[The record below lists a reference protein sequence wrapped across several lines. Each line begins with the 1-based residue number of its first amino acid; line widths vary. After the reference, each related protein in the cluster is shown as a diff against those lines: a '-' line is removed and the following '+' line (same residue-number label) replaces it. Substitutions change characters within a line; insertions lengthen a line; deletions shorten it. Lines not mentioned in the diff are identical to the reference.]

1 MSDTHQPKRPLSEIS
16 HLFLSDVRDRQTN
29 GAPRPVRRPPGSHEP
44 AMRNDISIDLTPEEF
59 AQVFG
64 AAECAEE
71 AVEAQAQ
78 AHERAPTVTAVVS
91 AHLNGCQH
99 ERVRQY
105 ARHLASAGQRIGM
118 LEVDTHEFRL
128 MCFDCG
134 QQPHGAAAMIGAE
147 HALESFDARKMA
159 EAIDE
164 MNWDVDRWLLVLP
177 NPRTPEAR
185 GLLREVDRW
194 VMLSTCDHDG
204 VVSCYRMLK
213 GLSDMHRPALTLGLL
228 DVHDETQASRV
239 FRKLSSVCEQFL
251 RWPLTAEPS
260 IGHADQVAEH
270 LVLHCRPTRDKAQL
284 AAAPQWQVAAN
295 FLAKLNKGAAAAAQQ
310 ETPTPMTTIAA
321 PHISPASHEPG
332 SAAIHAATATAAAAA
347 AAPSLH
353 LTDVVV
359 PSPAA
364 GGAVGAGTKTGAHRE
379 IGKELPTAAP
389 AMPAAGATAG
399 ATPGS
404 RPMMRMHDSSSSSS
418 ASDIIDLDGSEDG
431 TAAIITAIVRHAAGE
446 LIECPVRPPMCADA
460 HLTIDRDRQLV
471 LLAVAGEGLREL
483 RGIAQAYRW
492 LTENRALVAMALPQ
506 FAIDALRLP
515 RLRLLVDHADVSAE
529 LLQPMLQSGNITV
542 QAYRKI
548 RWGEKLGLLLEAA

>member
-1 MSDTHQPKRPLSEIS
+1 MSEPQPKPRPLSEIS
-16 HLFLSDVRDRQTN
+16 HLFLSGVRDRQTH
-29 GAPRPVRRPPGSHEP
+29 GAPRPVRRPPGSHEI
-44 AMRNDISIDLTPEEF
+44 RKDISIDLTPEEF

-64 AAECAEE
+64 AAESAEVSQE
-71 AVEAQAQ
+71 NEDAQA
-78 AHERAPTVTAVVS
+78 ASVTAVIS
-91 AHLNGCQH
+91 AHLNGSQH

-105 ARHLASAGQRIGM
+105 ARHLASSGQRIGL

-134 QQPHGAAAMIGAE
+134 QPAIAGQAGAVAEQAM
-147 HALESFDARKMA
+147 ESFDGRKMA
-159 EAIDE
+159 ETIEE
-164 MNWDVDRWLLVLP
+164 MSWDVDRWLLVLP

-185 GLLREVDRW
+185 GLLREVDHW

-213 GLSDMHRPALTLGLL
+213 GLSDMHRPELTLGLL
-228 DVHDETQASRV
+228 DVHDEIQAARV

-251 RWPLTAEPS
+251 HWPLTAEPS
-260 IGHADQVAEH
+260 IGHAEQVAEH
-270 LVLHCRPTRDKAQL
+270 WVMHCHPTRDKAQL
-284 AAAPQWQVAAN
+284 AAAPQWQVTAN
-295 FLAKLNKGAAAAAQQ
+295 FLARLKGLAAAQAQ
-310 ETPTPMTTIAA
+310 ETPAMTPA
-321 PHISPASHEPG
+321 PLTNPASPASQTCES
-332 SAAIHAATATAAAAA
+332 SAAT
-347 AAPSLH
+347 SLH

-359 PSPAA
+359 PSADP
-364 GGAVGAGTKTGAHRE
+364 VSIETGAQRE
-379 IGKELPTAAP
+379 IRKEQRTASRAI
-389 AMPAAGATAG
+389 AMETSVPL
-399 ATPGS
+399 ATPAIQTAHS
-404 RPMMRMHDSSSSSS
+404 EYSAMRQADF
-418 ASDIIDLDGSEDG
+418 SDVIDLSGIEEG
-431 TAAIITAIVRHAAGE
+431 GAAIITAMIRHAAGE
-446 LIECPVRPPMCADA
+446 LIECPVRPPMCPEA

-529 LLQPMLQSGNITV
+529 LLQPMLQSGNVSV